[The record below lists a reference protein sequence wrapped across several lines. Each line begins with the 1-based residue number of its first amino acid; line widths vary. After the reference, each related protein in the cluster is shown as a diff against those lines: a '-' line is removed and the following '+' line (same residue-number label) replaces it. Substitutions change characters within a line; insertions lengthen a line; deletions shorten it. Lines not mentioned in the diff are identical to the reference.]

1 MISSTAL
8 DFFSYLGGLY
18 PAIDEPS
25 NAFGTDDQNLITVE
39 KYRLQS
45 FLWSAADAL
54 VCVNRLIAVSLSG
67 VFALRYNQAFGG
79 KNTGGAS
86 SRFVVSV

>member
-8 DFFSYLGGLY
+8 DFIFLYLGGLY
-18 PAIDEPS
+18 PAIDEAAD
-25 NAFGTDDQNLITVE
+25 AFGADDQDLITVE
-39 KYRLQS
+39 KYRLQR

-54 VCVNRLIAVSLSG
+54 VRLIAVSLSG